1 MNRSETLN
9 EIQNRE
15 KPWDIV
21 IIGGGATGA
30 GCALDAA
37 SRGFDVLLLEQKDFG
52 QGTSSRS
59 TKLVHGGVR
68 YLAGGDVSL
77 VREALK
83 ERDILLNNAPHLV
96 KKLGFIVPCYSIL
109 DKYYYAAGLKTYS
122 FLSGSYS
129 FGKSRMLSKEAT
141 IEKLPNIKQEDLNGG
156 ILYFDGQFDDARLLI
171 DILKTADSKNAR
183 LLNYAR
189 VFSFTKNSEHKIEAV
204 NYQDTES
211 GAIFSVQTHAV
222 INATGAYCDWVRRY
236 STPRAADIIAPSQG
250 IHLVFDK
257 SFLPDETAVM
267 IPKTSD
273 GRVLFAIPWNG
284 KTLVGTTDTK
294 LEKPNIEPAAFEEE
308 IEFILVTVKDYLA
321 KPPNREDIKSVFA
334 GIRPLVKSGGAKNTA
349 ALSRDYTI
357 EIDDSNLLTI
367 TGGKWTTYRKMAED
381 AVNQIIKTVNLPSRK
396 CVTKNLKIGNFT
408 NDLKTENPHFA
419 EKLHTDFDYTIADV
433 VYAVRSEMARTV
445 EDVLARRL
453 RILFLD
459 ANAAIEL
466 APKIAEI
473 MANEFGKDND
483 WIEEQISTF
492 NKIAENYLISFEST
506 L

>member
-1 MNRSETLN
+1 MNRAETLR

-68 YLAGGDVSL
+68 YLGNGDISL
-77 VREALK
+77 VRESLK
-83 ERDILLNNAPHLV
+83 ERGILLKNAPHLI
-96 KKLGFIVPCYSIL
+96 KKLGFVIPCYSVWE
-109 DKYYYAAGLKTYS
+109 KFYYGAGLKIYS
-122 FLSGSYS
+122 LLSGGYG
-129 FGKSRMLSKEAT
+129 FGKSCVLSKDAV
-141 IEKLPNIKQEDLNGG
+141 IEKIPNVKQENLNGG

-171 DILKTADSKNAR
+171 DILKTAHSKNAH

-189 VFSFTKNSEHKIEAV
+189 VFSFTKNAGHKIEAV
-204 NYQDTES
+204 NYQDGES
-211 GAIFSVQTHAV
+211 GGIFSVKTRAV

-236 STPRAADIIAPSQG
+236 SDTRKANIIAPSQG

-257 SFLPDETAVM
+257 SFLPGNKALM

-273 GRVLFAIPWNG
+273 ERVLFAIPWNG
-284 KTLVGTTDTK
+284 KTLVGTTDTP
-294 LEKPNIEPAAFEEE
+294 LEKPQIEPVAFENE
-308 IEFILVTVKDYLA
+308 IEFILETVKDYLA
-321 KPPNREDIKSVFA
+321 APPKREDIKSVFA
-334 GIRPLVKSGGAKNTA
+334 GIRPLVKSGAGKNTA
-349 ALSRDYTI
+349 TLSRDYTI
-357 EIDDSNLLTI
+357 EIDDSDLLTI

-381 AVNQIIKTVNLPSRK
+381 AVNQIIKTVKLPERK
-396 CVTKNLKIGNFT
+396 CLTKNLKIENFR
-408 NDLKTENPHFA
+408 NDSIENLCAQNPAFA
-419 EKLHTDFDYTIADV
+419 EKLHRDFEYKIADV
-433 VYAVRSEMARTV
+433 ICAVRFEMARTV

-459 ANAAIEL
+459 ALSAIEI

-473 MANEFGKDND
+473 MAAEFGKDKD
-483 WIEEQISTF
+483 WIDEQVYNF
-492 NKIAENYLISFEST
+492 NKIAENYLV
-506 L
+506 